1 MTDAVRELFEMLAK
15 KEKSGSD
22 YTGRVTRVE
31 GGTAYVQFDGSDI
44 PNTPV
49 ALSIGAKAGD
59 EVRIRVADG
68 KAWIVGNDTNPP
80 TDDSTAQEVAEEM
93 VDMRTRVTGLQGQ
106 YTEIQRT
113 ADNISTIVSDG
124 DKLVSVINQ
133 SAGEVL
139 IQAEKINLD
148 GYTKISEG
156 EIGGFKTI
164 KGDSG
169 CAAKTT
175 ANGGHAYPT
184 SFYKQMDDG
193 TYEYEVGMKGD
204 SGDPG
209 YVNFYVK
216 RMTAGG
222 AWSSASDVFYVKN
235 SGKLYAENAD
245 ITGKITATS
254 GSFKGSIDASAFKA
268 TYSNSNLTMTA
279 QLTGGGL
286 YIESNVISPST
297 KRYLLLDPSTTIWR
311 NTTTDTGPCAYVTS
325 RGFAISD
332 NGVKGDGYARVNI
345 LATEISQYD
354 ASGNHGTRIHSANV
368 DVGNSTTNGRTGR
381 LTSSD
386 AGNIGIYDVDE
397 EEYIIYS
404 SSSHAVFIPHPTT
417 LESVATYNGFQK
429 PVGSYDTDGRRVA
442 YVSARVDGSNYQ
454 FRVSGQWGA
463 TGSNY
468 SVKTIWSSSTS
479 DVRLKKHIKDTDV
492 NGLDAV
498 NRMRLRQFDWR
509 RDGKHQGIGFV
520 ADELEAIDPDLA
532 LGGGYDEDGNMDEKQ
547 VNTYMVVAY
556 LTKAVQELSAK
567 VEELENKLSAM
578 EDKNHGHS

>member
-68 KAWIVGNDTNPP
+68 RAWIVGNDTAPP
-80 TDDSTAQEVAEEM
+80 TDDSAAQEVAEEM

-113 ADNISTIVSDG
+113 ADNIATIVSDG
-124 DKLVSVINQ
+124 DELVSIINQ
-133 SAGEVL
+133 TAGEVL

-184 SFYKQMDDG
+184 SFYKQLSDG

-204 SGDPG
+204 GSGNTPAK
-209 YVNFYVK
+209 NLAFYLK
-216 RMTAGG
+216 RMTAGNT
-222 AWSSASDVFYVKN
+222 WSNSDNMFYVNN
-235 SGKLYAENAD
+235 SGKLYSQDAEFNDTLKMTNGTMTAQMTGSELAFTDSRSAFSSYLHKISGIAISSWDGNKYAQMSGGVISCASSNRNAYSNVYD
-245 ITGKITATS
+245 NSVEVGYTDGTYNRFGRFTASSAGNIGMYDAGNANYIIYSASDFKVHVPHQFLCCGADESSTTQRVPVGSSNVSNQGVQWLGGTGTNTLAINAEWNS
-254 GSFKGSIDASAFKA
+254 GSFK
-268 TYSNSNLTMTA
+268 
-279 QLTGGGL
+279 
-286 YIESNVISPST
+286 T
-297 KRYLLLDPSTTIWR
+297 KTVAVS
-311 NTTTDTGPCAYVTS
+311 
-325 RGFAISD
+325 
-332 NGVKGDGYARVNI
+332 
-345 LATEISQYD
+345 
-354 ASGNHGTRIHSANV
+354 
-368 DVGNSTTNGRTGR
+368 
-381 LTSSD
+381 SSD
-386 AGNIGIYDVDE
+386 IRLKDNVTDADVNALEFINRIKLHAFDWKWTHQHQNIGVI
-397 EEYIIYS
+397 
-404 SSSHAVFIPHPTT
+404 
-417 LESVATYNGFQK
+417 
-429 PVGSYDTDGRRVA
+429 
-442 YVSARVDGSNYQ
+442 
-454 FRVSGQWGA
+454 
-463 TGSNY
+463 
-468 SVKTIWSSSTS
+468 
-479 DVRLKKHIKDTDV
+479 
-492 NGLDAV
+492 
-498 NRMRLRQFDWR
+498 
-509 RDGKHQGIGFV
+509 
-520 ADELEAIDPDLA
+520 ADELEQLDPSIVV
-532 LGGGYDEDGNMDEKQ
+532 GGGADREGNPIYKSINNL
-547 VNTYMVVAY
+547 VLISY

-567 VEELENKLSAM
+567 VEELEHKLSAM

>member
-80 TDDSTAQEVAEEM
+80 TDDSAAQEVAEEM

-124 DKLVSVINQ
+124 DRLVSVINQ

-184 SFYKQMDDG
+184 SFYKQMSDS

-204 SGDPG
+204 SGGPG
-209 YVNFYVK
+209 LVNFYVK
-216 RMTAGG
+216 RMTKGS
-222 AWSSASDVFYVKN
+222 AWSSASGVFYVN
-235 SGKLYAENAD
+235 NAGKLYTKNAEID
-245 ITGKITATS
+245 DVLKIT
-254 GSFKGSIDASAFKA
+254 KG
-268 TYSNSNLTMTA
+268 TMTA
-279 QLTGGGL
+279 QLDGAELKFTDSRFSNYMTKIGYGITSFASDTHYIGLSGGA
-286 YIESNVISPST
+286 
-297 KRYLLLDPSTTIWR
+297 LD
-311 NTTTDTGPCAYVTS
+311 AK
-325 RGFAISD
+325 
-332 NGVKGDGYARVNI
+332 NGNAW
-345 LATEISQYD
+345 
-354 ASGNHGTRIHSANV
+354 ASINGSSV
-368 DVGNSTTNGRTGR
+368 DVGFDDGTHNRQGRFTA
-381 LTSSD
+381 SA
-386 AGNIGIYDVDE
+386 AGNIGLYDIQNG
-397 EEYIIYS
+397 EYIIYS
-404 SSSHAVFIPHPTT
+404 SASHAVFIPHPTSLT
-417 LESVATYNGFQK
+417 SVATYNGFYK
-429 PVGSYDTDGRRVA
+429 PVGSYGTDGRRVA
-442 YVSARVDGSNYQ
+442 YMSARLDGSNYQ
-454 FRVSGQWGA
+454 FRVNGQWGD
-463 TGSNY
+463 TGDNY
-468 SVKTIWSSSTS
+468 SVKTIWSSSVS
-479 DVRLKKHIKDTDV
+479 DIRLKQNIESTDV

-498 NRMRLRQFDWR
+498 NQMRMRQFDWR
-509 RDGKHQGIGFV
+509 RDGKHQPIGFV
-520 ADELEAIDPDLA
+520 ADELETIDPDLA
-532 LGGGYDEDGNMDEKQ
+532 LGGGYDEDGNIDEKQ

-578 EDKNHGHS
+578 EEKHHGHS

>member
-80 TDDSTAQEVAEEM
+80 TDDSAAQEVAEEM

-164 KGDSG
+164 KGDKN
-169 CAAKTT
+169 CADKTT
-175 ANGGHAYPT
+175 QNGGHAYPT

-204 SGDPG
+204 NNPG
-209 YVNFYVK
+209 YLNFYVK
-216 RMTAGG
+216 RMTKGG
-222 AWSSASDVFYVKN
+222 AWSSASNMFYVNN
-235 SGKLYAENAD
+235 SGKLYTKNAEID
-245 ITGKITATS
+245 DVLKIT
-254 GSFKGSIDASAFKA
+254 KG
-268 TYSNSNLTMTA
+268 TMTA
-279 QLTGGGL
+279 QLDGAEMKFTDSRFANYMTKIGYGITSFASDTHYIGLSGGA
-286 YIESNVISPST
+286 
-297 KRYLLLDPSTTIWR
+297 LDAKSGQAWASING
-311 NTTTDTGPCAYVTS
+311 NT
-325 RGFAISD
+325 
-332 NGVKGDGYARVNI
+332 
-345 LATEISQYD
+345 
-354 ASGNHGTRIHSANV
+354 V
-368 DVGNSTTNGRTGR
+368 DVGIDDGTYNRQGRFTA
-381 LTSSD
+381 SA
-386 AGNIGIYDVDE
+386 AGNIGLYDAGNAN
-397 EEYIIYS
+397 YIIYS
-404 SSSHAVFIPHPTT
+404 ASDFKVHVPHQFLCCGADESSTT
-417 LESVATYNGFQK
+417 QRV
-429 PVGSYDTDGRRVA
+429 PVGSSNVA
-442 YVSARVDGSNYQ
+442 DQGVQWLGGTGANTLAINAEWNSGS
-454 FRVSGQWGA
+454 FE
-463 TGSNY
+463 T
-468 SVKTIWSSSTS
+468 KTIAVSSS
-479 DVRLKKHIKDTDV
+479 DIRLKDNVTDTDV
-492 NGLDAV
+492 NALEFI
-498 NRMRLRQFDWR
+498 NRVKLHAFDW
-509 RDGKHQGIGFV
+509 KWTHQHQDIGV
-520 ADELEAIDPDLA
+520 IADELEQLDPSLVV
-532 LGGGYDEDGNMDEKQ
+532 GGGADREGNPIYKSINNL
-547 VNTYMVVAY
+547 VLISY
-556 LTKAVQELSAK
+556 LTKAVQELSTK
-567 VEELENKLSAM
+567 VEELEHKLSTM

>member
-80 TDDSTAQEVAEEM
+80 TDDSAAQEVAEEM

-139 IQAEKINLD
+139 IQAEKINLN

-169 CAAKTT
+169 CASKTT
-175 ANGGHAYPT
+175 ADGGHAYPT
-184 SFYKQMDDG
+184 SLFIHSSDS
-193 TYEYEVGMKGD
+193 TYEYEAGMKGD
-204 SGDPG
+204 SGGSG

-216 RMTAGG
+216 RMTKGG
-222 AWSSASDVFYVKN
+222 AWSSASGVFYVNN

-498 NRMRLRQFDWR
+498 NRMQLRQFDWR
-509 RDGKHQGIGFV
+509 RDGKHQSIGFI
-520 ADELEAIDPDLA
+520 ADELEEIDQDLS

-547 VNTYMVVAY
+547 VNVYQVVAY
-556 LTKAVQELSAK
+556 LTKAVQELSEK
-567 VEELENKLSAM
+567 VKALEEKCH
-578 EDKNHGHS
+578 DCD

>member
-80 TDDSTAQEVAEEM
+80 TDDSAAQEVAEEM

-164 KGDSG
+164 KGDKN
-169 CAAKTT
+169 CADKTT
-175 ANGGHAYPT
+175 QNGGHAYPT

-204 SGDPG
+204 NNPG
-209 YVNFYVK
+209 YLNFYVK
-216 RMTAGG
+216 RMTKGG
-222 AWSSASDVFYVKN
+222 AWSSASNMFYVNN
-235 SGKLYAENAD
+235 SGKLYTKNAEID
-245 ITGKITATS
+245 DVLKIT
-254 GSFKGSIDASAFKA
+254 KG
-268 TYSNSNLTMTA
+268 TMTA
-279 QLTGGGL
+279 QLDGAELKFTDSRFANYMTKIGYGITSFASNTHYIGLSGGA
-286 YIESNVISPST
+286 
-297 KRYLLLDPSTTIWR
+297 LD
-311 NTTTDTGPCAYVTS
+311 A
-325 RGFAISD
+325 
-332 NGVKGDGYARVNI
+332 K
-345 LATEISQYD
+345 
-354 ASGNHGTRIHSANV
+354 SGNAWASINGNSV
-368 DVGNSTTNGRTGR
+368 DVGFDDGTYNRQGRFTA
-381 LTSSD
+381 SA
-386 AGNIGIYDVDE
+386 AGNIGLYDAGNAN
-397 EEYIIYS
+397 YIIYS
-404 SSSHAVFIPHPTT
+404 ASDFKVHVPHQFLCCGADESSTT
-417 LESVATYNGFQK
+417 QRV
-429 PVGSYDTDGRRVA
+429 PVGSSNVA
-442 YVSARVDGSNYQ
+442 DQGVQWLGGTGANTLAINAEWNSGS
-454 FRVSGQWGA
+454 FE
-463 TGSNY
+463 T
-468 SVKTIWSSSTS
+468 KTIAVSSS
-479 DVRLKKHIKDTDV
+479 DIRLKDNVTDTDV
-492 NGLDAV
+492 NALEFI
-498 NRMRLRQFDWR
+498 NRVKLHAFDW
-509 RDGKHQGIGFV
+509 KWTHQHQDIGV
-520 ADELEAIDPDLA
+520 IADELEQLDPSLVV
-532 LGGGYDEDGNMDEKQ
+532 GGGTDKEGNPIYKSINNL
-547 VNTYMVVAY
+547 VLISY
-556 LTKAVQELSAK
+556 LTKAVQELSTK
-567 VEELENKLSAM
+567 VEELEHKLSTM

>member
-1 MTDAVRELFEMLAK
+1 MTDEVRKLFEMLTQ

-31 GGTAYVQFDGSDI
+31 NGVAYVQFDGSDI

-80 TDDSTAQEVAEEM
+80 TDDSAAQEVAEEM

-164 KGDSG
+164 KGDRN
-169 CAAKTT
+169 CADKTT
-175 ANGGHAYPT
+175 QNGGHAYPT
-184 SFYKQMDDG
+184 SFYKQMSDG

-204 SGDPG
+204 NGSSA
-209 YVNFYVK
+209 YLNFYVK
-216 RMTAGG
+216 RMTKGG
-222 AWSSASDVFYVKN
+222 AWSSASNVFYVNN
-235 SGKLYAENAD
+235 SGKLYTKNAEID
-245 ITGKITATS
+245 DVLKIT
-254 GSFKGSIDASAFKA
+254 KG
-268 TYSNSNLTMTA
+268 TMTA
-279 QLTGGGL
+279 QLDGAELKFTDSRFSNYMTKIGYGITSFASNTHYIGLSGGA
-286 YIESNVISPST
+286 
-297 KRYLLLDPSTTIWR
+297 LDAKSGQAWASING
-311 NTTTDTGPCAYVTS
+311 NT
-325 RGFAISD
+325 
-332 NGVKGDGYARVNI
+332 
-345 LATEISQYD
+345 
-354 ASGNHGTRIHSANV
+354 V
-368 DVGNSTTNGRTGR
+368 DVGIDDGTYNRQGRFTA
-381 LTSSD
+381 SA
-386 AGNIGIYDVDE
+386 AGNIGLYDIQNG
-397 EEYIIYS
+397 EYIIYS
-404 SSSHAVFIPHPTT
+404 NNTRGVVVPHNLNATT
-417 LESVATYNGFQK
+417 VTTYNGNYK
-429 PVGSYDTDGRRVA
+429 PVGSYGTDGARVG
-442 YVSARVDGSNYQ
+442 YISARLDSSNFQ
-454 FRVSGQWGA
+454 FRVNGQWGD
-463 TGSNY
+463 TGNSF
-468 SVKTIWSSSTS
+468 STKTIWSSSVS
-479 DVRLKKHIKDTDV
+479 DIRLKQNIENTDV

-498 NRMRLRQFDWR
+498 NQMQMRQFDWR
-509 RDGKHQGIGFV
+509 RDGKHQPIGFV
-520 ADELEAIDPDLA
+520 ADELETIDPDLA
-532 LGGGYDEDGNMDEKQ
+532 LGGGYDEDGNIDEKQ

-567 VEELENKLSAM
+567 VEELEERLSTM
-578 EDKNHGHS
+578 EENCHGHS

>member
-80 TDDSTAQEVAEEM
+80 TDDSAAQEVAEEM

-164 KGDSG
+164 KGDKN
-169 CAAKTT
+169 CADKTT
-175 ANGGHAYPT
+175 QNGGHAYPT

-204 SGDPG
+204 NNPG
-209 YVNFYVK
+209 YLNFYVK
-216 RMTAGG
+216 RMTKGG
-222 AWSSASDVFYVKN
+222 AWSSASNMFYVNN
-235 SGKLYAENAD
+235 SGKLYTKNAEID
-245 ITGKITATS
+245 DVLKIT
-254 GSFKGSIDASAFKA
+254 KG
-268 TYSNSNLTMTA
+268 TMTA
-279 QLTGGGL
+279 QLDGAELKFTDSRFSNYMTKIGYGITSFASNTHYIGLSGGA
-286 YIESNVISPST
+286 
-297 KRYLLLDPSTTIWR
+297 LD
-311 NTTTDTGPCAYVTS
+311 AK
-325 RGFAISD
+325 
-332 NGVKGDGYARVNI
+332 NGNAW
-345 LATEISQYD
+345 
-354 ASGNHGTRIHSANV
+354 ASINGNSV
-368 DVGNSTTNGRTGR
+368 DVGFDDGTYNRFGRFTA
-381 LTSSD
+381 SA
-386 AGNIGIYDVDE
+386 AGNIGLYDAGNAN
-397 EEYIIYS
+397 YIIYS
-404 SSSHAVFIPHPTT
+404 ASDFKVHVPHQFLCCGADESSTT
-417 LESVATYNGFQK
+417 QRV
-429 PVGSYDTDGRRVA
+429 PVGSSNVA
-442 YVSARVDGSNYQ
+442 DQGVQWLGGTGANTLAINAEWNSGS
-454 FRVSGQWGA
+454 FE
-463 TGSNY
+463 T
-468 SVKTIWSSSTS
+468 KTIAVSSS
-479 DVRLKKHIKDTDV
+479 DIRLKDNVTDTDV
-492 NGLDAV
+492 NALELINHVKLHA
-498 NRMRLRQFDWR
+498 FDW
-509 RDGKHQGIGFV
+509 KWTHQHQNIGV
-520 ADELEAIDPDLA
+520 IADELEQLDPSLVV
-532 LGGGYDEDGNMDEKQ
+532 GGGTDKEGNPIYKSINNL
-547 VNTYMVVAY
+547 VLISY
-556 LTKAVQELSAK
+556 LTKAVQELSAQ
-567 VEELENKLSAM
+567 VEELEHKLSAM

>member
-1 MTDAVRELFEMLAK
+1 VTDAVRELFEMLAK

-80 TDDSTAQEVAEEM
+80 TDDSAAQEVAEEM

-124 DKLVSVINQ
+124 DNLVSIINQ

-164 KGDSG
+164 KGDRN
-169 CAAKTT
+169 CADKTT
-175 ANGGHAYPT
+175 QNGGHAYPT

-204 SGDPG
+204 NNPG
-209 YVNFYVK
+209 YLNFYVK
-216 RMTAGG
+216 RMTKGG
-222 AWSSASDVFYVKN
+222 AWSSASNVFYVNN
-235 SGKLYAENAD
+235 SGKLYTKNAEID
-245 ITGKITATS
+245 DVLKIT
-254 GSFKGSIDASAFKA
+254 KG
-268 TYSNSNLTMTA
+268 TMTA
-279 QLTGGGL
+279 QLDGAELKFTDSRFANYMTKIGYGITSFASDTHYIGLSGGA
-286 YIESNVISPST
+286 
-297 KRYLLLDPSTTIWR
+297 LDAKSGQAWASING
-311 NTTTDTGPCAYVTS
+311 NT
-325 RGFAISD
+325 
-332 NGVKGDGYARVNI
+332 
-345 LATEISQYD
+345 
-354 ASGNHGTRIHSANV
+354 V
-368 DVGNSTTNGRTGR
+368 DVGIDDGTYNRQGRFTA
-381 LTSSD
+381 SA
-386 AGNIGIYDVDE
+386 AGNIGLYDAGNAN
-397 EEYIIYS
+397 YIIYS
-404 SSSHAVFIPHPTT
+404 ASDFKVHVPHQFLCCGADESSTT
-417 LESVATYNGFQK
+417 QRV
-429 PVGSYDTDGRRVA
+429 PVGSSNVA
-442 YVSARVDGSNYQ
+442 DQGVQWLGGTGTNTLAINAEWNSGS
-454 FRVSGQWGA
+454 FE
-463 TGSNY
+463 T
-468 SVKTIWSSSTS
+468 KTIAVSSS
-479 DVRLKKHIKDTDV
+479 DIRLKDNVTDTDV
-492 NGLDAV
+492 NALEFI
-498 NRMRLRQFDWR
+498 NRIKLHAFDW
-509 RDGKHQGIGFV
+509 KWTHQHQNIGV
-520 ADELEAIDPDLA
+520 IADELEQLDPSLVV
-532 LGGGYDEDGNMDEKQ
+532 GGGTDKEGNPIYKSINNL
-547 VNTYMVVAY
+547 VLISY

-567 VEELENKLSAM
+567 VEELEHKLSAM

>member
-80 TDDSTAQEVAEEM
+80 TDDSAAQEVAEEM

-148 GYTKISEG
+148 GYVLITNG
-156 EIGGFKTI
+156 ELGGFKTA
-164 KGDSG
+164 KDDTG
-169 CAAKTT
+169 CHNKTT
-175 ANGGHAYPT
+175 ENGGHRFAT
-184 SFYKQMDDG
+184 SLYTQSKSTDG
-193 TYEYEVGMKGD
+193 TTEYEAGIRGD
-204 SGDPG
+204 TTDPTNAAF
-209 YVNFYVK
+209 YVRQLTAGQTWINSTLNFYVQ
-216 RMTAGG
+216 
-222 AWSSASDVFYVKN
+222 N
-235 SGKLYAENAD
+235 SGKLYAKNAEFVD
-245 ITGKITATS
+245 TLKMTNG
-254 GSFKGSIDASAFKA
+254 
-268 TYSNSNLTMTA
+268 TMTA
-279 QLTGGGL
+279 QMTGSEL
-286 YIESNVISPST
+286 AFTDSRSAFSNYINKISGVSISSWNGNKNAQLSNGEFSSASS
-297 KRYLLLDPSTTIWR
+297 DG
-311 NTTTDTGPCAYVTS
+311 NAYTNIYNNCVE
-325 RGFAISD
+325 
-332 NGVKGDGYARVNI
+332 VGYA
-345 LATEISQYD
+345 D
-354 ASGNHGTRIHSANV
+354 GTHNR
-368 DVGNSTTNGRTGR
+368 NGRFTA
-381 LTSSD
+381 SA
-386 AGNIGIYDVDE
+386 AGNIGLYDIPNANF
-397 EEYIIYS
+397 IIYS
-404 SSSHAVFIPHPTT
+404 DSAQTVHVPHPLDAT
-417 LESVATYNGFQK
+417 SVTTYNGNFK
-429 PVGSYDTDGRRVA
+429 PVGSYGTDGVRVG
-442 YVSARVDGSNYQ
+442 YISARLDSSNFQ
-454 FRVSGQWGA
+454 FRVNGQWGD
-463 TGSNY
+463 TGDNY
-468 SVKTIWSSSTS
+468 SVKTIWSSSVS
-479 DVRLKKHIKDTDV
+479 DIRLKQNIENTDV

-498 NRMRLRQFDWR
+498 NQMQMRQFDWI
-509 RDGKHQGIGFV
+509 RDGKHQPIGFV
-520 ADELEAIDPDLA
+520 ADELETIDPDLA
-532 LGGGYDEDGNMDEKQ
+532 LGGGYDEDGNIDEKQ

>member
-80 TDDSTAQEVAEEM
+80 TDDSAVQEVAEEM

-106 YTEIQRT
+106 YTEIRRT

-156 EIGGFKTI
+156 EIGGVVTV
-164 KGDSG
+164 KGDSY
-169 CAAKTT
+169 CYNKTT
-175 ANGGHAYPT
+175 ANGGHRYPT
-184 SFYKQMDDG
+184 SLYKQMSDG

-204 SGDPG
+204 SSGNTPAK
-209 YVNFYVK
+209 NLAFYLK

-222 AWSSASDVFYVKN
+222 AWSSSTDMFYVNN
-235 SGKLYAENAD
+235 SGKLYSQDAEFND
-245 ITGKITATS
+245 TLKMTN
-254 GSFKGSIDASAFKA
+254 GS
-268 TYSNSNLTMTA
+268 MTA
-279 QLTGGGL
+279 QMTGSELQFTDSRSAFSSYTNKISGVSISSWNGNKNAQL
-286 YIESNVISPST
+286 SNGEFSSASS
-297 KRYLLLDPSTTIWR
+297 DG
-311 NTTTDTGPCAYVTS
+311 NAYTNIYNNCVE
-325 RGFAISD
+325 
-332 NGVKGDGYARVNI
+332 VGYA
-345 LATEISQYD
+345 D
-354 ASGNHGTRIHSANV
+354 GTYNR
-368 DVGNSTTNGRTGR
+368 NGRFTA
-381 LTSSD
+381 S
-386 AGNIGIYDVDE
+386 AVGNIGLYDIPNANF
-397 EEYIIYS
+397 IIYS
-404 SSSHAVFIPHPTT
+404 DSAQTVHVPHP
-417 LESVATYNGFQK
+417 LDAASVTTYNGNYK
-429 PVGSYDTDGRRVA
+429 PVGSYGTDGVRVG
-442 YVSARVDGSNYQ
+442 YISARLDSSNFQ
-454 FRVSGQWGA
+454 FRVNGQWGD
-463 TGSNY
+463 TGDSF
-468 SVKTIWSSSTS
+468 STKTIWSSSVS
-479 DVRLKKHIKDTDV
+479 DIRLKQNIENTDV

-498 NRMRLRQFDWR
+498 NRMQLRQFDWR
-509 RDGKHQGIGFV
+509 RDGKHQSIGFV
-520 ADELEAIDPDLA
+520 ADELETIDPDLA
-532 LGGGYDEDGNMDEKQ
+532 LGGGYDEDGNIDEKQ

-567 VEELENKLSAM
+567 VEELEHKLSAM

>member
-80 TDDSTAQEVAEEM
+80 TDDSAAQEVAEEM

-148 GYTKISEG
+148 GYTKITAG
-156 EIGGFKTI
+156 ELGGFVTV
-164 KGDSG
+164 KGDTG
-169 CAAKTT
+169 CQNKTT
-175 ANGGHAYPT
+175 ANGGHRYPT
-184 SFYKQMDDG
+184 SLYKQLTDG
-193 TYEYEVGMKGD
+193 TYEYEVGIKGD
-204 SGDPG
+204 GSGNTPAK
-209 YVNFYVK
+209 NLAFYLK
-216 RMTAGG
+216 RMTAGDV
-222 AWSSASDVFYVKN
+222 WSNASDMFYVNN
-235 SGKLYAENAD
+235 SGKLYTKNAEID
-245 ITGKITATS
+245 DVLKIT
-254 GSFKGSIDASAFKA
+254 KG
-268 TYSNSNLTMTA
+268 TMTA
-279 QLTGGGL
+279 QLDGAELKFTDSRSAF
-286 YIESNVISPST
+286 SNYTNKISGVSIST
-297 KRYLLLDPSTTIWR
+297 WNGNKNAQLSNGEFSSASSDG
-311 NTTTDTGPCAYVTS
+311 NAYTNIYNNCVE
-325 RGFAISD
+325 
-332 NGVKGDGYARVNI
+332 VGYA
-345 LATEISQYD
+345 D
-354 ASGNHGTRIHSANV
+354 GTYNR
-368 DVGNSTTNGRTGR
+368 NGRFTA
-381 LTSSD
+381 SS
-386 AGNIGIYDVDE
+386 AGNIGLYDIPNANF
-397 EEYIIYS
+397 IIYS
-404 SSSHAVFIPHPTT
+404 DSAQTVHVPHPLDAT
-417 LESVATYNGFQK
+417 SVTTYNGNYK
-429 PVGSYDTDGRRVA
+429 PVGSYGTDGVRVG
-442 YVSARVDGSNYQ
+442 YISARLDSSNFQ
-454 FRVSGQWGA
+454 FRVNGQWGD
-463 TGSNY
+463 TGDNY
-468 SVKTIWSSSTS
+468 SVKTIWSSSVS
-479 DVRLKKHIKDTDV
+479 DIRLKQNIENTDV

-498 NRMRLRQFDWR
+498 NQMRMRQFDWI
-509 RDGKHQGIGFV
+509 RDGKHQPIGFV
-520 ADELEAIDPDLA
+520 ADELETIDPDLA
-532 LGGGYDEDGNMDEKQ
+532 LGGGYDEDGNIDEKQ

-567 VEELENKLSAM
+567 VEELENKLSTM